1 MSNLN
6 LKGIWIP
13 IEILIDDNLSD
24 KEKLI
29 YSIILFLSKENK
41 IKFGFYNSQ
50 RSLDLLQLCYNKV
63 NDTIEI
69 EFRDV
74 MSEYIQELRR
84 IKNKE

>member
-1 MSNLN
+1 MKYNFHFKILLEN
-6 LKGIWIP
+6 
-13 IEILIDDNLSD
+13 IEMKKIYRLVN
-24 KEKLI
+24 KLV
-29 YSIILFLSKENK
+29 KENK

-50 RSLDLLQLCYNKV
+50 KSLDLLQLCYNKV

>member
-1 MSNLN
+1 MRFKKNN
-6 LKGIWIP
+6 EEN
-13 IEILIDDNLSD
+13 IEMKKIYRLVN
-24 KEKLI
+24 KLV
-29 YSIILFLSKENK
+29 KENK

-50 RSLDLLQLCYNKV
+50 KSLDLLQLCYKKS